1 MDWVKWAA
9 EKRKPTVHSDV
20 MSLWSIHETAVLVL
34 VLRAGRLARHK
45 DGALWRIQHGRHP
58 SAPIDFFPRRVP
70 LFRPAL
76 FDVVA
81 LFSPAQAS
89 PVSLFSRQQPPA
101 RDKTFVRFELKK
113 KTIFFFNGNLLDLQ
127 VAITADLLTKLK
139 FVESNCLSPLAQNH
153 RGTLPAE
160 ERRKDSNTLNWLRR
174 ASTVLGETR
183 RILVRLSSFQI
194 DAICWAKSRVNVV
207 KRFFFFFFLCQW

>member
-1 MDWVKWAA
+1 
-9 EKRKPTVHSDV
+9 

-34 VLRAGRLARHK
+34 VLYGL
-45 DGALWRIQHGRHP
+45 DDLHGTKTGLSGGFNMAATLPRP
-58 SAPIDFFPRRVP
+58 SIFSRRVP

-81 LFSPAQAS
+81 LLFPAQAS

-113 KTIFFFNGNLLDLQ
+113 QIFFFFDGNLLDLQ

-139 FVESNCLSPLAQNH
+139 FVESSCLSARPKSP
-153 RGTLPAE
+153 LPAE
-160 ERRKDSNTLNWLRR
+160 ERRKDSI
-174 ASTVLGETR
+174 G
-183 RILVRLSSFQI
+183 
-194 DAICWAKSRVNVV
+194 
-207 KRFFFFFFLCQW
+207 